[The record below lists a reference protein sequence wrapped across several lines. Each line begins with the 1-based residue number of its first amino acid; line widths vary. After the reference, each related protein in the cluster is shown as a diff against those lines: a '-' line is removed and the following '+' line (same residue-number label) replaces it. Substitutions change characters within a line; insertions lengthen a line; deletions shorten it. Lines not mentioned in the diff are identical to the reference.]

1 MCVCAYVCVCLSRV
15 LQCTR
20 TQDSTP
26 PLLPARKQVYFVS
39 HLFIISGDCVVSH
52 NQWGRSQVNWLIK
65 SCISFVSQLY
75 VNVNNINWTKY
86 HQKLRLLEMRIILY
100 SFAFWIE
107 YSIYTPGQQSLLLV
121 ERNSFMENPIGS
133 FTTLKKISTGEEKRL
148 AYIIS
153 ETSWCSSLVTG
164 NYTVPFSHKISEVLS
179 TLAWAGQCQ
188 ILTLVLQ
195 HIAVEISFSRL
206 LETLQYVNLF
216 LLFYLL
222 THLCFLKWIRLWCIC
237 DSGVFYSKV
246 LLLWQVA
253 FLLLWYSYYCV
264 CVSCLLFHSFCFILS
279 FLAIILLPASSSSL
293 FTPFL
298 HFYQIH
304 SQHLSLPHNHLV
316 YMHTIGKK
324 IHYHFA
330 VLFLTLSFRCI
341 LLKYELWTSR
351 HHF

>member
-164 NYTVPFSHKISEVLS
+164 NYTVPFFPQNIGSVEHSGLS
-179 TLAWAGQCQ
+179 G
-188 ILTLVLQ
+188 
-195 HIAVEISFSRL
+195 AVPN
-206 LETLQYVNLF
+206 TDACVAAHCCGNF
-216 LLFYLL
+216 LLQIIGDTTVCQFVSPFLL
-222 THLCFLKWIRLWCIC
+222 THSLMFLKMNKIMMYLW
-237 DSGVFYSKV
+237 
-246 LLLWQVA
+246 LR
-253 FLLLWYSYYCV
+253 
-264 CVSCLLFHSFCFILS
+264 S
-279 FLAIILLPASSSSL
+279 FL
-293 FTPFL
+293 F
-298 HFYQIH
+298 
-304 SQHLSLPHNHLV
+304 
-316 YMHTIGKK
+316 
-324 IHYHFA
+324 
-330 VLFLTLSFRCI
+330 
-341 LLKYELWTSR
+341 
-351 HHF
+351 